1 MFDYVYLGKFTWVD
15 YNYTG
20 ISCFEN
26 DIFFYDVSGNRYDN
40 IVLKY

>member
-1 MFDYVYLGKFTWVD
+1 MFDYVYLGKFTWVSD

-26 DIFFYDVSGNRYDN
+26 DIFFTMLAVIGMITS
-40 IVLKY
+40 